1 MAREQSVT
9 PQEQQRALWLSTIA
23 FTVCF
28 AVWTI
33 FAIIGIQ
40 IKKDLG
46 LNETEFGLLVGMPI
60 LSGSLI
66 RILLG
71 VWTDQY
77 GGRIV
82 YSLVMLSAAVA
93 TYLLTWAETYPQF
106 LIAAL
111 FVGISGGSFAVGIA
125 YVSRWFPTERQGMA
139 LGIFG
144 AGNVGAAVTK
154 FVAPFVLV
162 AYGWQAV
169 AQVWAAGIAIMAV
182 IFWFYTEDDPV
193 LRARR
198 ANGEKP
204 RSAWLE
210 LTPLKNVQVWR
221 FSLYYFFVFGAFVAL
236 SLWLPQYLINVY
248 GVDIKI
254 AGMMAAAFSL
264 PASLFRVYGGHLS
277 DRYGARRVMYWTF
290 LVAVACT
297 FILSYPPTDYVVHT
311 IGGPRAFHLEMGVVA
326 FTVTVFVLGFF
337 MALGKA
343 AVYKHI
349 PVYYHDNV
357 GAVGGLVGM
366 IGGLGGFV
374 LPIAFGALN
383 DLTGL
388 WTSCFMLLFVLVG
401 VALVWMH
408 VSIRQMEHEVAGPEL
423 AKLPQLP
430 EMQEIHT
437 PERIGALSGAVL
449 RDWRPEDKK
458 FWETT
463 GRAVA
468 RRNLW
473 ISIPELLLSF
483 AIWQVWSVVV
493 AKLPSV
499 GFQFTTDQLFWLA
512 ALPGIS
518 GAVLRIFYS
527 FMVPIFGGRLWTTV
541 ATWSLM
547 IPAVGI
553 GYAVQ
558 NPDTPYFIFLALAL
572 LCGLGG
578 GNFASSMANIS
589 FFFPRAEK
597 GNALALNA
605 GLGNLGVSVVQFVV
619 PIAITAGVF
628 GWFGGDPTL
637 VKNGAQEVPLWLQ
650 NAGFIWVPFIAVSAF
665 LAWFGMN
672 DIAAAKASFAE
683 QAVIFQRKHNWL
695 MCWLY
700 TGTFG
705 SFIGY
710 SAGFP
715 LLAKT
720 QFPTVD
726 ALPFVFLGPLVG
738 ALSRSATGWL
748 ADKHGGGRVTF
759 WVFTLMMVGV
769 VGVLYFLGI
778 KDHAGAFW
786 GFFAMFLL
794 LFFATGV
801 GNASTFQ
808 MIPNI
813 MRKEMERLMPG
824 IDAAARLRAAEKESA
839 AITGFTSAIAAFGA
853 FFIPKA
859 YGTSIGLTGGVEAA
873 LWAFL
878 IFYVSCFLITWG
890 FYTRRGGLLH
900 DIEHRLPPAPKPA
913 VAAAWPAQS

>member
-1 MAREQSVT
+1 M
-9 PQEQQRALWLSTIA
+9 STLA

-33 FAIIGIQ
+33 FAIIGVQ
-40 IKKDLG
+40 IKKELG
-46 LNETEFGLLVGMPI
+46 LSETQFGLLVGTPI
-60 LSGSLI
+60 LTGSLI
-66 RILLG
+66 RLMLG
-71 VWTDQY
+71 IWTDQY
-77 GGRIV
+77 GGRII
-82 YSLVMLSAAVA
+82 YTLVMLSAAVA
-93 TYLLTWAETYPQF
+93 TFLLSYAHTYPQI
-106 LIAAL
+106 LVAAL
-111 FVGISGGSFAVGIA
+111 GVGIAGGSFAVGIA
-125 YVSRWFPTERQGMA
+125 YVARWYPTDQQGTA

-154 FVAPFVLV
+154 FLAPFVLV
-162 AYGWQAV
+162 AFGWQTT
-169 AQVWAAGIAIMAV
+169 AQVWAVGIAIMGV
-182 IFWFYTEDDPV
+182 VFWFTTSDDPI
-193 LRARR
+193 LRERR
-198 ANGEKP
+198 QRQAKP
-204 RSAWLE
+204 KSAWLE
-210 LTPLKNVQVWR
+210 LEPLKNIQVWR

-248 GVDIKI
+248 GVDIEV
-254 AGMMAAAFSL
+254 AGMTAAMFSF
-264 PASLFRVYGGHLS
+264 PASVFRAYGGHLS

-290 LVAVACT
+290 LVAVVCT
-297 FILSYPPTDYVVHT
+297 FVLSYPPVDYVVRT
-311 IGGPRAFHLEMGVVA
+311 VAGPRAFHLEMGVVP

-349 PVYYHDNV
+349 PVYYPKNV
-357 GAVGGLVGM
+357 GAVGGLVGL

-374 LPIAFGALN
+374 LPIAFGMLLDA
-383 DLTGL
+383 TGI
-388 WTSCFMLLFVLVG
+388 WTSCFMLLFVLVTG
-401 VALVWMH
+401 ALIWMH
-408 VSIRQMEHEVAGPEL
+408 VAIRQMEHGVVGEALKALPE
-423 AKLPQLP
+423 LP
-430 EMQEIHT
+430 EMEEIHE
-437 PERIGALSGAVL
+437 PKHVGALSGAVL
-449 RDWRPEDKK
+449 HDWRPDDAK
-458 FWETT
+458 FWDTT
-463 GRAVA
+463 GRAIA

-473 ISIPELLLSF
+473 ISIPALLLSF
-483 AIWQVWSVVV
+483 AVWQVWSVVV

-527 FMVPIFGGRLWTTV
+527 FMVPIFGGRLWTTL

-558 NPDTPYFIFLALAL
+558 QPSTPYIVFLGLAL

-589 FFFPRAEK
+589 FFFPKAEK

-605 GLGNLGVSVVQFVV
+605 GLGNLGVSVVQFLV

-628 GWFGGDPTL
+628 GWFGGDPVM
-637 VKNGAQEVPLWLQ
+637 VKTGTQEIPLWLQ
-650 NAGFIWVPFIAVSAF
+650 NAGFIWVPFIVASAF
-665 LAWFGMN
+665 AVWFGMN
-672 DIAAAKASFAE
+672 DIASAKASFTE

-720 QFPTVD
+720 QFPAVD

-738 ALSRSATGWL
+738 ALSRSATGWVS
-748 ADKHGGGRVTF
+748 DKWGGGRVTI
-759 WVFTLMMVGV
+759 WVFLLMMVGV
-769 VGVLYFLGI
+769 LGVLYFLGI
-778 KDHAGAFW
+778 KDQPGAFW
-786 GFFAMFLL
+786 GFFAMFLV
-794 LFFATGV
+794 LFFAAGV

-813 MRKEMERLMPG
+813 MRKEIDRLMPQADSATR
-824 IDAAARLRAAEKESA
+824 IRQAEKESA

-853 FFIPKA
+853 FFIPKS
-859 YGTSIGLTGGVEAA
+859 YGTSLSLTGSVDTA
-873 LWAFL
+873 LWGFF
-878 IFYVSCFLITWG
+878 IFYVICLVVTWY
-890 FYTRRGGLLH
+890 FYTRRGGLLY
-900 DIEHRLPPAPKPA
+900 DVERRPPSAPTAPLAPA
-913 VAAAWPAQS
+913 ASPAA

>member
-1 MAREQSVT
+1 MTGEPAVT
-9 PQEQQRALWLSTIA
+9 RQQQQRALWVSTIA
-23 FTVCF
+23 FTICF

-33 FAIIGIQ
+33 FAIIGVQ
-40 IKKDLG
+40 IKKNLG
-46 LNETEFGLLVGMPI
+46 LNATEFGLLVGTPI

-66 RILLG
+66 RIVLG

-82 YSLVMLSAAVA
+82 YTLVMLSAAVA
-93 TYLLTWAETYPQF
+93 TFCLTWAGTYPQF

-111 FVGISGGSFAVGIA
+111 FVGIAGGSFAVGVA
-125 YVSRWFPTERQGMA
+125 YVSRWFPTERQGTA

-144 AGNVGAAVTK
+144 AGNVGAAITK
-154 FVAPFVLV
+154 FLAPFVLV
-162 AYGWQAV
+162 AYGWQMV
-169 AQVWAAGIAIMAV
+169 AEVWAAGIALMAV
-182 IFWFYTEDDPV
+182 VYWFTTEDDPV

-198 ANGEKP
+198 ARGEKP

-210 LTPLKNVQVWR
+210 LAPLKNVQVWR

-248 GVDIKI
+248 GVNIET
-254 AGMMAAAFSL
+254 AGMTAAAFSF
-264 PASLFRVYGGHLS
+264 PASVFRAYGGHLS
-277 DRYGARRVMYWTF
+277 DRYGARRVLYWTF
-290 LVAVACT
+290 LVAIACT
-297 FILSYPPTDYVVHT
+297 FVLSYPPTDYIVYT
-311 IGGPRAFHLEMGVVA
+311 TGGPRSFHAQMGVVG

-349 PVYYHDNV
+349 PVYYPDNV

-374 LPIAFGALN
+374 LPIAFGVLN

-388 WTSCFMLLFVLVG
+388 WTSCFMLLFVLVSG
-401 VALVWMH
+401 ALLWMH
-408 VSIRQMEHEVAGPEL
+408 LSVRQMEREVAGPEL

-430 EMQEIHT
+430 EMREIHT

-449 RDWRPEDKK
+449 TDWHPEDKE
-458 FWETT
+458 FWEKT
-463 GRAVA
+463 GHAVA

-473 ISIPELLLSF
+473 LSIPALLLSF

-499 GFQFTTDQLFWLA
+499 GFQFSTDQLFWLA

-547 IPAVGI
+547 IPAIGI

-558 NPDTPYFIFLALAL
+558 NPNTPYFIFLGLAL

-619 PIAITAGVF
+619 PIVITAGVF
-628 GWFGGDPTL
+628 GWFGGDPAM
-637 VKNGAQEVPLWLQ
+637 VKGPAGQIPLWLQ

-665 LAWFGMN
+665 FAWFGMN
-672 DIAAAKASFAE
+672 DIAAAKASFSE

-715 LLAKT
+715 LLAKIE
-720 QFPTVD
+720 FPAVN

-748 ADKHGGGRVTF
+748 ADKYGGGRVTV
-759 WVFTLMMVGV
+759 WVFILMMVGV
-769 VGVLYFLGI
+769 AGVLYFLGV
-778 KDHAGAFW
+778 KDQPNAFW

-794 LFFATGV
+794 LFFAAGV

-824 IDAAARLRAAEKESA
+824 VDGAARLREAEKESA

-859 YGTSIGLTGGVEAA
+859 YGTSLGLTGGVEAA
-873 LWAFL
+873 LWGFL
-878 IFYVSCFLITWG
+878 IFYVSCLLITWG
-890 FYTRRGGLLH
+890 FYTRRGGLLY
-900 DIEHRLPPAPKPA
+900 DVEHGKSGALRPLANATPAE
-913 VAAAWPAQS
+913 